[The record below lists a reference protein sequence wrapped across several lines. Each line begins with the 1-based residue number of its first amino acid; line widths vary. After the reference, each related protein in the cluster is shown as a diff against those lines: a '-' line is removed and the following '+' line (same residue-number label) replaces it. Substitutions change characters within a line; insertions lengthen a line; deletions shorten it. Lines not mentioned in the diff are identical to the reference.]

1 MLDSENRKVNK
12 YGFYKKKIEMISEI
26 RSLSADC
33 LPSLIK
39 ASVYGV
45 SVSQFFGRSVA
56 YFFHPLGLREKHMK
70 KKLVLNMV
78 RNKTASS
85 FFF

>member
-26 RSLSADC
+26 HSLSADC

-39 ASVYGV
+39 ASVCGV

-56 YFFHPLGLREKHMK
+56 YFFHPLGLRGKTHEEKTSLKHG
-70 KKLVLNMV
+70 
-78 RNKTASS
+78 SE
-85 FFF
+85 

>member
-12 YGFYKKKIEMISEI
+12 YGFYKKKIELISEI

-39 ASVYGV
+39 TSV
-45 SVSQFFGRSVA
+45 
-56 YFFHPLGLREKHMK
+56 
-70 KKLVLNMV
+70 
-78 RNKTASS
+78 
-85 FFF
+85 